1 MKSKFA
7 KVRSMAGLFLE
18 ALMLVFLFAYAQGD
32 LAAERSEAAGEPL
45 SEMVLN
51 CAIAVPTSSVSQAFH
66 STPPQIPFQD
76 QVILPAGLQG
86 ICVALSRALYISRFE
101 RDTFYIASADAIP

>member
-7 KVRSMAGLFLE
+7 KARSMAGLFLE
-18 ALMLVFLFAYAQGD
+18 ALMLVFLFAYAQAD
-32 LAAERSEAAGEPL
+32 LAPERSEAAGEPL
-45 SEMVLN
+45 SGMVLS
-51 CAIAVPTSSVSQAFH
+51 CAIAVPSSSVSQAFH
-66 STPPQIPFQD
+66 STPHQVPADD
-76 QVILPAGLQG
+76 QVMLPAGLHG